1 MCAYTHDTVP
11 MTASERLIA
20 CNCFATR
27 KAARLI
33 TKLYEDHLSRVD
45 LTSTQFSILV
55 YVDEVGAASMKD
67 LVEAMVMERTSMI
80 RALQPL
86 ERDGLVAIGP
96 HEEDA
101 RRNVV
106 RLTDAGRA
114 RLAQALPV
122 WQEAQ
127 AEFEARFG
135 AELAGQ
141 LRQSLATVA
150 P

>member
-1 MCAYTHDTVP
+1 
-11 MTASERLIA
+11 MTASERLLA
-20 CNCFATR
+20 CNCFASR

-33 TKLYEDHLSRVD
+33 TKMYEDHLSRVD

-55 YVDEVGAASMKD
+55 YVDEVDAASMKD
-67 LVEAMVMERTSMI
+67 LAVTLAMERTSVI

-86 ERDGLVAIGP
+86 ARDSLVTVGP
-96 HEEDA
+96 HEDDA

-122 WQEAQ
+122 WQQAQ
-127 AEFEARFG
+127 AEFESRFG
-135 AELAGQ
+135 AALAGQ
-141 LRQSLATVA
+141 LRGVV
-150 P
+150 

>member
-1 MCAYTHDTVP
+1 MA
-11 MTASERLIA
+11 ASERLIF
-20 CNCFATR
+20 CNCFASR

-33 TKLYEDHLSRVD
+33 TKLYEDHLAGVN

-55 YVDEVGAASMKD
+55 NLDEVGKASMKD
-67 LVEAMVMERTSMI
+67 LVEVLVMERTSLV

-86 ERDGLVAIGP
+86 ERDGLLAIGP
-96 HEEDA
+96 DEDDA

-114 RLAQALPV
+114 RLAAAMPV
-122 WQEAQ
+122 WQAAQ
-127 AEFEARFG
+127 DEFERRFG
-135 AELAGQ
+135 SALASQ
-141 LRQSLATVA
+141 LRQSADMLA

>member
-1 MCAYTHDTVP
+1 

-20 CNCFATR
+20 CNCFASR
-27 KAARLI
+27 KAARLV
-33 TKLYEDHLSRVD
+33 TKMYEDHLSRVN

-55 YVDEVGAASMKD
+55 YIDEVKEGSMKD
-67 LVEAMVMERTSMI
+67 LAEAMVMERTSVI

-86 ERDGLVAIGP
+86 ARDGLVAIGP
-96 HEEDA
+96 HEGDA

-114 RLAQALPV
+114 RLAQAMPV
-122 WQEAQ
+122 WQTAQ
-127 AEFEARFG
+127 AEFESKFG
-135 AELAGQ
+135 AGPAGE
-141 LRQSLATVA
+141 LRQSLSTLA

>member
-1 MCAYTHDTVP
+1 

-20 CNCFATR
+20 CNCFASR
-27 KAARLI
+27 KAARLV
-33 TKLYEDHLSRVD
+33 TKMYEDHLSRVN

-55 YVDEVGAASMKD
+55 YIDEVKEGSMKD
-67 LVEAMVMERTSMI
+67 LAEAMVMERTSVI

-86 ERDGLVAIGP
+86 ARDGLVAIGP
-96 HEEDA
+96 HEDDA

-114 RLAQALPV
+114 RLAQAMPV
-122 WQEAQ
+122 WQTAQ
-127 AEFEARFG
+127 AEFESRFG

-141 LRQSLATVA
+141 LRGVG
-150 P
+150 

>member
-1 MCAYTHDTVP
+1 MT

-20 CNCFATR
+20 CNCFASR
-27 KAARLI
+27 KAARLV
-33 TKLYEDHLSRVD
+33 TKMYEDHLSRVN

-55 YVDEVGAASMKD
+55 YIDEVKEGSMKD
-67 LVEAMVMERTSMI
+67 LAEAMVMERTSVI

-86 ERDGLVAIGP
+86 ARDGLVAIGP
-96 HEEDA
+96 HEDDA

-114 RLAQALPV
+114 RLAQAMPV
-122 WQEAQ
+122 WQTAQ
-127 AEFEARFG
+127 AEFESKFG
-135 AELAGQ
+135 AGPAGE
-141 LRQSLATVA
+141 LRQSLSTLA

>member
-1 MCAYTHDTVP
+1 

-20 CNCFATR
+20 CNCFASR

-33 TKLYEDHLSRVD
+33 TKMYEDHLSRVD

-55 YVDEVGAASMKD
+55 YVDEVEAASMKD
-67 LVEAMVMERTSMI
+67 LVEALVMERTSVI

-96 HEEDA
+96 HEDDA

-114 RLAQALPV
+114 KLAQAVPA
-122 WQEAQ
+122 WRDAQ
-127 AEFEARFG
+127 AEFESRFG
-135 AELAGQ
+135 AGLAEE
-141 LRQSLATVA
+141 LRQSLLALA

>member
-1 MCAYTHDTVP
+1 
-11 MTASERLIA
+11 MTASERLIH
-20 CNCFATR
+20 CNCFASR

-33 TKLYEDHLSRVD
+33 TKLYEDHLACVA

-55 YVDEVGAASMKD
+55 YVDDIGAASMKD
-67 LVEAMVMERTSMI
+67 LVEAMALERTSVI

-86 ERDGLVAIGP
+86 ERDGLLSIGA
-96 HEEDA
+96 HESDA

-135 AELAGQ
+135 AALAGQ
-141 LRQSLATVA
+141 LREGLSAVA

>member
-1 MCAYTHDTVP
+1 

-20 CNCFATR
+20 CNCIASR
-27 KAARLI
+27 KAARLV
-33 TKLYEDHLSRVD
+33 TKMYEDHLSRVN

-55 YVDEVGAASMKD
+55 YIDEVKEGSMKD
-67 LVEAMVMERTSMI
+67 LAEAMVMERTSVI

-86 ERDGLVAIGP
+86 ARDGLVAIGP
-96 HEEDA
+96 HEDDA

-114 RLAQALPV
+114 RLAQAMPV
-122 WQEAQ
+122 WQLAQ
-127 AEFEARFG
+127 AEFESRFG

-141 LRQSLATVA
+141 LRGVG
-150 P
+150 

>member
-1 MCAYTHDTVP
+1 M
-11 MTASERLIA
+11 ASQRLTL
-20 CNCFATR
+20 CNCFASR

-33 TKLYEDHLSRVD
+33 TKLYEDHLASVN

-55 YVDEVGAASMKD
+55 NVDEVGTASMKD
-67 LVEAMVMERTSMI
+67 LVETLVMERTSVV

-86 ERDGLVAIGP
+86 ERDGYLATCP
-96 HEEDA
+96 DEADA

-114 RLAQALPV
+114 KLAAALPV
-122 WQEAQ
+122 WQAAQ
-127 AEFEARFG
+127 DEFERRFG
-135 AELAGQ
+135 SEVASR
-141 LRQSLATVA
+141 LRQSAHTLE

>member
-1 MCAYTHDTVP
+1 
-11 MTASERLIA
+11 MTASERLLA
-20 CNCFATR
+20 CNCFASR

-33 TKLYEDHLSRVD
+33 TKMYEDHLSRVG

-55 YVDEVGAASMKD
+55 YVDEVDAASMKD
-67 LVEAMVMERTSMI
+67 LAVTLAMERTSVI

-86 ERDGLVAIGP
+86 ARDGLVAIGP
-96 HEEDA
+96 HEDDA

-122 WQEAQ
+122 WQQAQ
-127 AEFEARFG
+127 AEFESRFG
-135 AELAGQ
+135 AALAGQ
-141 LRQSLATVA
+141 LRGVV
-150 P
+150 

>member
-1 MCAYTHDTVP
+1 

-33 TKLYEDHLSRVD
+33 TKMYEDHLSRVG

-55 YVDEVGAASMKD
+55 YVDEVEAASMKD
-67 LVEAMVMERTSMI
+67 LVEAMVMERTSVI

-86 ERDGLVAIGP
+86 ERDGLVVIGP

-114 RLAQALPV
+114 RLAEALPV
-122 WQEAQ
+122 WQAAQ
-127 AEFEARFG
+127 AEFENRFG
-135 AELAGQ
+135 AGLAGE
-141 LRQSLATVA
+141 LRQSLSTLA

>member
-1 MCAYTHDTVP
+1 

-20 CNCFATR
+20 CNCFASR
-27 KAARLI
+27 KAARLV
-33 TKLYEDHLSRVD
+33 TKMYEDHLSRVN

-55 YVDEVGAASMKD
+55 YVDEVNDASMKD
-67 LVEAMVMERTSMI
+67 LVEAMVMERTSVI

-86 ERDGLVAIGP
+86 ARDGLVAIGP

-114 RLAQALPV
+114 RLAEAMPV
-122 WQEAQ
+122 WQTAQ
-127 AEFEARFG
+127 AEFASRFG

-141 LRQSLATVA
+141 LRGVG
-150 P
+150 

>member
-1 MCAYTHDTVP
+1 

-20 CNCFATR
+20 CNCFASR

-33 TKLYEDHLSRVD
+33 TKMYEDHLSRVG

-55 YVDEVGAASMKD
+55 YVDEIGAASMKD
-67 LVEAMVMERTSMI
+67 LVEAMVMERTSVI

-86 ERDGLVAIGP
+86 ERDGLVVIGP

-106 RLTDAGRA
+106 RLTDTGRA
-114 RLAQALPV
+114 KLADALPV
-122 WQEAQ
+122 WQTAQ
-127 AEFEARFG
+127 AEFESKFG
-135 AELAGQ
+135 AGLAGE
-141 LRQSLATVA
+141 LRQSLSTLA

>member
-1 MCAYTHDTVP
+1 

-33 TKLYEDHLSRVD
+33 TKMYEDHLARVD

-55 YVDEVGAASMKD
+55 YVDEIGTASMKD
-67 LVEAMVMERTSMI
+67 LVEAMVMERTSVI

-86 ERDGLVAIGP
+86 ARDGLVVIGP
-96 HEEDA
+96 HEDDA

-114 RLAQALPV
+114 KLAEALPV
-122 WQEAQ
+122 WQTAQ
-127 AEFEARFG
+127 AEFESRFG
-135 AELAGQ
+135 AGLAGE
-141 LRQSLATVA
+141 LRQSLSTLA

>member
-1 MCAYTHDTVP
+1 MMP
-11 MTASERLIA
+11 MTASDRLRA
-20 CNCFATR
+20 CNCFASR

-33 TKLYEDHLSRVD
+33 TKMYEDHLSRVG

-55 YVDEVGAASMKD
+55 HVDEVEAASMKD
-67 LVEAMVMERTSMI
+67 LTAALAMERTSVI

-86 ERDGLVAIGP
+86 ARDGLVAVGP
-96 HEEDA
+96 HEDDA

-122 WQEAQ
+122 WQQAQ
-127 AEFEARFG
+127 AEFESRFG
-135 AELAGQ
+135 AALAGQ
-141 LRQSLATVA
+141 LRGVV
-150 P
+150 

>member
-1 MCAYTHDTVP
+1 

-20 CNCFATR
+20 CNCFASR
-27 KAARLI
+27 KAARLV
-33 TKLYEDHLSRVD
+33 TKMYEDHLSRVN

-55 YVDEVGAASMKD
+55 YIDEVKEGSMKD
-67 LVEAMVMERTSMI
+67 LAEAMVMERTSVI

-86 ERDGLVAIGP
+86 ARDGLVAIGP
-96 HEEDA
+96 HEDDT

-114 RLAQALPV
+114 RLAQAMPV
-122 WQEAQ
+122 WQTAQ
-127 AEFEARFG
+127 AEFESKFG
-135 AELAGQ
+135 AGPAGE
-141 LRQSLATVA
+141 LRQSLSTLA